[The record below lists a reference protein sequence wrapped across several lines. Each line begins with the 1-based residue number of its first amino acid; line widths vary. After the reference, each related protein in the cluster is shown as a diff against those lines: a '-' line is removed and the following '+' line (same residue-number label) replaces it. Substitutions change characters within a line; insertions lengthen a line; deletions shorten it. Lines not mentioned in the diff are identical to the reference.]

1 MNWNWKNWNIGTKL
15 TLAFVLIIFLGV
27 GITGY
32 LSYQESSHAVINEIE
47 SQLEAVRQL
56 KKNSVEDYYDGLVE
70 EIEVAADLHEL
81 KNNMEEFDE
90 AFDQGIESTEYE
102 ELSSTIGADLDN
114 FKNQYGWY
122 DVFLIDTDGDV
133 IYSEAK
139 ESDYGTN
146 LRTGPYSNSGLA
158 KAYSR
163 AKNNTVVTDF
173 EYYDPSGKP
182 SSFVAAPIKDDESNQ
197 LLGVVALQVPIDEI
211 NSIMKENTGMGE
223 SGESYL
229 VGEDKLMRSDS
240 RFSEKSTIL
249 DRKVDTEAV
258 NEALNGRSGVEIVK
272 DYRGKDVFSAYDTL
286 DMHGL
291 EWGILAEIDEAEVM
305 EPLDAMMRDILI
317 VLGIVIVVAIAISYF
332 LIRGIIVNPIKKVQ
346 KTLSKVSKNNLETQ
360 TEVSSNDELGKMAQD
375 LNETIN
381 SLNDAMTKV
390 KQSAMN
396 VNNASDEIAE
406 GNQDLSQRTQE
417 QASSLEEVSATIE
430 EITSSIQEVANN
442 SERADDLSDET
453 MEAVQEG
460 SQVVE
465 ETMDSMEEITASS
478 KEIAEIITTVND
490 IAFQTNLLA
499 LNAAVEAARAG
510 EHGKGFAVV
519 AAEVRNLAS
528 RTAESAEEIED
539 LISTIIDQIEDGN
552 ELVEETGEALD
563 EIIENSRTT
572 SEAISEIAAA
582 MEEQSSAANQIQGA
596 VEELDE
602 VTQQNSSMVEEIAS
616 SSEALNGEADDLAS
630 IVNRFKL
637 GNVYQRQQKNQ
648 QVSNQSSD
656 QSSSPSQSQK
666 SDISDLES
674 EMDAHFDEDDFE
686 KF

>member
-1 MNWNWKNWNIGTKL
+1 MNWNWKNWKIGTKL
-15 TLAFVLIIFLGV
+15 TVAFVLIIFLGV

-32 LSYQESSHAVINEIE
+32 LSYQEASEAVIHEIE
-47 SQLEAVRQL
+47 NELQAVRQL
-56 KKNSVEDYYDGLVE
+56 KKNAVEDYYDGLVE
-70 EIEVAADLHEL
+70 EIEVAADLHEV
-81 KNNMEEFDE
+81 KSNMEEFDE
-90 AFDQGIESTEYE
+90 AFDQGTDSPEYE
-102 ELSSTIGADLDN
+102 ELASTIGADLDN

-146 LRTGPYSNSGLA
+146 LRTGQYSDSGLA
-158 KAYSR
+158 KAYSK

-173 EYYDPSGKP
+173 EYYDPSGEP
-182 SSFVAAPIKDDESNQ
+182 SSFVAAPIKDDDTNQ
-197 LLGVVALQVPIDEI
+197 LLGVVALQVPTDEI
-211 NSIMKENTGMGE
+211 NTLMKENTGLGE
-223 SGESYL
+223 SGETYL
-229 VGEDKLMRSDS
+229 VGSDKLMRSDS

-258 NEALNGRSGVEIVK
+258 AEALNGRSGVEVGE
-272 DYRGKDVFSAYDTL
+272 DYRGTNVFSAYTPL

-291 EWGILAEIDEAEVM
+291 EWAMLAEIDEAEVM
-305 EPLDAMMRDILI
+305 EPLDIMMRDILI
-317 VLGIVIVVAIAISYF
+317 VLGIVVVVAIAISYF

-346 KTLSKVSKNNLETQ
+346 ETLADVADNKLDVQ
-360 TEVSSNDELGKMAQD
+360 TEVSSNDELGEMAQD
-375 LNETIN
+375 LNETIS
-381 SLNDAMTKV
+381 SLNKALTQV
-390 KQSAMN
+390 QQSALN
-396 VNNASDEIAE
+396 VTNASDEIAE

-460 SQVVE
+460 SEVVD

-528 RTAESAEEIED
+528 RTAESADEIED
-539 LISTIIDQIEDGN
+539 LISNIIDQIEDGN
-552 ELVEETGEALD
+552 QLVEETGEALD
-563 EIIENSRTT
+563 EIIENSKTT

-582 MEEQSSAANQIQGA
+582 MEEQSSAANQMQGA

-616 SSEALNGEADDLAS
+616 SSESLNGEANDLAS
-630 IVNRFKL
+630 VVRRFKL
-637 GNVYQRQQKNQ
+637 GSMQQNNYQ
-648 QVSNQSSD
+648 
-656 QSSSPSQSQK
+656 
-666 SDISDLES
+666 
-674 EMDAHFDEDDFE
+674 
-686 KF
+686 